1 MREKAPRGAGAR
13 MRSGPVCRRKSP
25 GGANARRVLVVSG
38 NADQMG
44 DLRILYEDE
53 VGGIPATCGWRIAG

>member
-1 MREKAPRGAGAR
+1 